1 VEPRKEE
8 EEEEEE
14 EWIHYSLIENSLSII
29 DFVSIIY
36 PFNAFL

>member
-14 EWIHYSLIENSLSII
+14 GGGIKRGDRENYITGSFIMGTVHLT
-29 DFVSIIY
+29 
-36 PFNAFL
+36 